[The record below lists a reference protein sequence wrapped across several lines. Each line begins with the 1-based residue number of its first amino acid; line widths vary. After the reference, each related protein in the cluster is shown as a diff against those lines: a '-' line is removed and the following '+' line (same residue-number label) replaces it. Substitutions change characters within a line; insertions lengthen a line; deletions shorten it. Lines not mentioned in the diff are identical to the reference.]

1 MTTQTL
7 TNETIC
13 IIRRWHTARSGCLA
27 ALVPANC
34 CPLFVCLRRTTFA
47 PAQIAD
53 RYEGRNII
61 IRRLRRQ
68 QVMGALLLVVTAALM
83 FMSAYHWPPF
93 RGGEWKIALLIAVFL
108 ELYTT
113 LRIDAEVKKEK

>member
-1 MTTQTL
+1 MKQF
-7 TNETIC
+7 
-13 IIRRWHTARSGCLA
+13 
-27 ALVPANC
+27 ALYAGGILLVAGALL
-34 CPLFVCLRRTTFA
+34 PLFLPTVAPYLFALGALLFA

-83 FMSAYHWPPF
+83 FMSAYHWSPF

>member
-1 MTTQTL
+1 
-7 TNETIC
+7 
-13 IIRRWHTARSGCLA
+13 
-27 ALVPANC
+27 
-34 CPLFVCLRRTTFA
+34 
-47 PAQIAD
+47 
-53 RYEGRNII
+53 
-61 IRRLRRQ
+61 
-68 QVMGALLLVVTAALM
+68 MGALLLVVTAALM